1 MLTPEVTGE
10 LDLRQPARQ
19 SGTLLH
25 NRKLGE
31 AGNRRRALRL
41 GAELTRATVALGE
54 PTERRARD
62 QDECASLVRDD
73 SSGSLSQRRRTLTP
87 GWMRSLPH
95 GPARKAMCTVGR
107 GRTVSGAGRCDAPA
121 SAYNLR
127 IAQWGSGSP
136 PALPKERLRTLGHH
150 NR

>member
-54 PTERRARD
+54 PTERRA
-62 QDECASLVRDD
+62 
-73 SSGSLSQRRRTLTP
+73 SSGCWRSSDGRSTLDLM
-87 GWMRSLPH
+87 G
-95 GPARKAMCTVGR
+95 
-107 GRTVSGAGRCDAPA
+107 
-121 SAYNLR
+121 
-127 IAQWGSGSP
+127 
-136 PALPKERLRTLGHH
+136 
-150 NR
+150 